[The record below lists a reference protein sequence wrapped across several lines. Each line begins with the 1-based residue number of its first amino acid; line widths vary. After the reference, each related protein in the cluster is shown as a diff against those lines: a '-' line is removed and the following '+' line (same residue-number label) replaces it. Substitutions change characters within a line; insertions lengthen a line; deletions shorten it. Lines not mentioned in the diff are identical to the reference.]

1 MDKMENRKELK
12 RIFKGYRRMTPE
24 IARELK
30 KHGII
35 VVRKRNHVILNIAC
49 ADGFRM
55 VSISSTGSDKR
66 EGLNFVSKIMKT
78 IGAD

>member
-1 MDKMENRKELK
+1 MRKIEKRNELK

-30 KHGII
+30 KHGIF
-35 VVRKRNHVILNIAC
+35 VLRKRNHVILSIDC
-49 ADGFRM
+49 PDGFRM

-78 IGAD
+78 IGAV